1 MSVKK
6 YCPESA
12 LAELREMFPDRQVSV
27 DVSFPEYRN
36 RKRYYIQ
43 VGVNGE
49 DFHASTL
56 SRCMAQVHK
65 WKASQSK

>member
-12 LAELREMFPDRQVSV
+12 LSELREMFPDRQVSV
-27 DVSFPEYRN
+27 DVSFPEYCN

-49 DFHASTL
+49 DFQAPTL
-56 SRCMAQVHK
+56 SKCMSAVRK
-65 WKASQSK
+65 WKESKSK